1 MVKQGSGKETKN
13 TAERG
18 VAKLMPL
25 SDPLT
30 PITTFRS
37 DYDLR
42 KQENEGEIG
51 RQQRQGFSSR
61 IMAWVNRTIFVYNV
75 TTGLYML
82 DWWERYLFNTLLLLL
97 LWFVCYNSCH
107 FAVRCFEGSLSR
119 FTHLSPQTHA
129 PVLNMK
135 LFDMGWMGMKDTTGV
150 PAAGSFMAQDQTHSS

>member
-1 MVKQGSGKETKN
+1 MVKQGSGKVTKK
-13 TAERG
+13 TAERE

-37 DYDLR
+37 DYSLR

-61 IMAWVNRTIFVYNV
+61 IMAWVDRTIFVYNV

-107 FAVRCFEGSLSR
+107 FAVRCFQGTLQVYQQQALSWPKTRPTAANGQEG
-119 FTHLSPQTHA
+119 
-129 PVLNMK
+129 N
-135 LFDMGWMGMKDTTGV
+135 W
-150 PAAGSFMAQDQTHSS
+150 